1 MALNYNDP
9 LLLGS
14 NIIPS
19 TPQNIGALQNIYSSP
34 ATAPREG
41 PVTNED
47 GTVTAPV
54 YQLKSNT
61 PTFDLNEMQNLYGTK
76 YMPMFRWV
84 SQQRTGEVTFDPN
97 EGQITDEE
105 ADRLQRDF
113 ADEQGMSAEEAM
125 QQAGYATGGAIGS
138 RAGGALTALMGSDVS
153 FEDALIP
160 AAKEA
165 ISLPFN
171 FSKKGADGQPI
182 QSPLE
187 KIQIEQKAD
196 MRAGLPTSSAEVGD
210 TFGTGNVY
218 TETTPKASTTNYG
231 TNPSAI
237 TPPIAK
243 PDYFGRVGNRLDP
256 RTDIGMQNLKMA
268 GGAALGNW
276 AGRMIA
282 GQDPIRAA
290 EAAGK
295 SLGVQYAATALT
307 GSPLIGAIAGQF
319 AQPILKKVKKLFK
332 KLF

>member
-9 LLLGS
+9 LLLES

-34 ATAPREG
+34 ATAPRER

-47 GTVTAPV
+47 GTVTAPI
-54 YQLKSNT
+54 YQLRSNT

-97 EGQITDEE
+97 EGQITDAE
-105 ADRLQRDF
+105 ADRLKKDF

-125 QQAGYATGGAIGS
+125 KQAGYATGGTIGS
-138 RAGGALTALMGSDVS
+138 RAGGALTALMGSNVG
-153 FEDALIP
+153 FEDALMT
-160 AAKEA
+160 AGKEA
-165 ISLPFN
+165 ISLPFD
-171 FSKKGADGQPI
+171 FKKNGAAP
-182 QSPLE
+182 SPLKE
-187 KIQIEQKAD
+187 IQIRQKTD
-196 MRAGLPTSSAEVGD
+196 MSAGLPTSSADQATSSLSQNMITDAGQAD
-210 TFGTGNVY
+210 
-218 TETTPKASTTNYG
+218 
-231 TNPSAI
+231 PS
-237 TPPIAK
+237 
-243 PDYFGRVGNRLDP
+243 YLGMEGRLMNRLNP
-256 RTDIGMQNLKMA
+256 TTDIGMQNLKMA

-295 SLGVQYAATALT
+295 SFGVQYAATALT
-307 GSPLIGAIAGQF
+307 GNPLIGAIAGQF

>member
-1 MALNYNDP
+1 MALNFNDP
-9 LLLGS
+9 LLLES

-47 GTVTAPV
+47 GTVTAPI
-54 YQLKSNT
+54 YQLRSNT
-61 PTFDLNEMQNLYGTK
+61 PTFDLNEMQNLYGTT

-113 ADEQGMSAEEAM
+113 AEEQGMSAEEAM
-125 QQAGYATGGAIGS
+125 KQAGYATGGAIGS
-138 RAGGALTALMGSDVS
+138 RAGGALTALMGSDVG
-153 FEDALIP
+153 FETALMDAG
-160 AAKEA
+160 KEA
-165 ISLPFN
+165 ISLPFD
-171 FSKKGADGQPI
+171 FSKKGAAP
-182 QSPLE
+182 SKLKE
-187 KIQIEQKAD
+187 IQIRQKAD
-196 MRAGLPTSSAEVGD
+196 MKAGLPTSSADQAVMEAPGELTVPQSQILAP
-210 TFGTGNVY
+210 
-218 TETTPKASTTNYG
+218 TTAD
-231 TNPSAI
+231 
-237 TPPIAK
+237 
-243 PDYFGRVGNRLDP
+243 PDYFGRVGNRLNP
-256 RTDIGMQNLKMA
+256 TTDIGMQNLKMA

-295 SLGVQYAATALT
+295 SFGVQYAATALT
-307 GSPLIGAIAGQF
+307 GNPLIGAIAGQF

>member
-34 ATAPREG
+34 ATAPRER

-54 YQLKSNT
+54 YQLRSNT

-113 ADEQGMSAEEAM
+113 AEEQGMSAEEAM
-125 QQAGYATGGAIGS
+125 KQAGYATGGAIGS
-138 RAGGALTALMGSDVS
+138 RAGGALTALMGTVDSGVG
-153 FEDALIP
+153 FETALME
-160 AAKEA
+160 AGKEA
-165 ISLPFN
+165 ISLPFDFKKN
-171 FSKKGADGQPI
+171 GAAPSKLKEI
-182 QSPLE
+182 QTR
-187 KIQIEQKAD
+187 QAAD
-196 MRAGLPTSSAEVGD
+196 MKAGSLLPVPADEALINAANDTPNRYGD
-210 TFGTGNVY
+210 SVL
-218 TETTPKASTTNYG
+218 PA
-231 TNPSAI
+231 PAI
-237 TPPIAK
+237 AD

-256 RTDIGMQNLKMA
+256 RTDIGMQNLKMS

-295 SLGVQYAATALT
+295 SFGVQYAATALT
-307 GSPLIGAIAGQF
+307 GNPLIGAIAGQF

>member
-9 LLLGS
+9 LLLES

-34 ATAPREG
+34 ATAPRER

-47 GTVTAPV
+47 GTVTAPI
-54 YQLKSNT
+54 YQLRSNT

-113 ADEQGMSAEEAM
+113 AEEQGMSAEEAM
-125 QQAGYATGGAIGS
+125 KQAGYATGGAIGS
-138 RAGGALTALMGSDVS
+138 RAGGALTALMGSDVG
-153 FEDALIP
+153 FETALME
-160 AAKEA
+160 AGKEA
-165 ISLPFN
+165 ISLPFDFKKN
-171 FSKKGADGQPI
+171 GAAPSKLKEI
-182 QSPLE
+182 QTR
-187 KIQIEQKAD
+187 QAAD
-196 MRAGLPTSSAEVGD
+196 MKAGSLLPDPADEALINAANDTPNRYGD
-210 TFGTGNVY
+210 SVLPAPT
-218 TETTPKASTTNYG
+218 
-231 TNPSAI
+231 
-237 TPPIAK
+237 IAD
-243 PDYFGRVGNRLDP
+243 PDIFGRIGNRLDP

-295 SLGVQYAATALT
+295 SFGVQYAATALT
-307 GSPLIGAIAGQF
+307 GNPLIGAIAGQF

>member
-9 LLLGS
+9 LLLES

-34 ATAPREG
+34 ATAPRER

-47 GTVTAPV
+47 GTVTAPI
-54 YQLKSNT
+54 YQLRSNT

-113 ADEQGMSAEEAM
+113 AEEHGMSAEEAM
-125 QQAGYATGGAIGS
+125 KQAGYATGGAIGS
-138 RAGGALTALMGSDVS
+138 RAGGALTALMGSDVG
-153 FEDALIP
+153 FETALME
-160 AAKEA
+160 AGKEA

-182 QSPLE
+182 QSQLE
-187 KIQIEQKAD
+187 KIQIQQKAD
-196 MRAGLPTSSAEVGD
+196 MKAGLPTGASADQALMEAPGELTV
-210 TFGTGNVY
+210 
-218 TETTPKASTTNYG
+218 PQSQ
-231 TNPSAI
+231 I
-237 TPPIAK
+237 LPPTIAD
-243 PDYFGRVGNRLDP
+243 PDYFGRVGNRLNP
-256 RTDIGMQNLKMA
+256 TTDIGMQNLKMA

-295 SLGVQYAATALT
+295 SFGVQYAATALT
-307 GSPLIGAIAGQF
+307 GNPLIGAIAGQF

>member
-9 LLLGS
+9 LLLES

-34 ATAPREG
+34 ATAPRER

-47 GTVTAPV
+47 GTVTAPI
-54 YQLKSNT
+54 YQLRSNT

-105 ADRLQRDF
+105 ADRLKKDF

-125 QQAGYATGGAIGS
+125 KQAGYATGGAIGS
-138 RAGGALTALMGSDVS
+138 RAGGALTALMGSGVG
-153 FEDALIP
+153 FETALMDAG
-160 AAKEA
+160 KEA
-165 ISLPFN
+165 ISLPFD
-171 FSKKGADGQPI
+171 FKKNGAAP
-182 QSPLE
+182 SPLKE
-187 KIQIEQKAD
+187 IQTRQAAD
-196 MRAGLPTSSAEVGD
+196 MRAGLPTDASAEEALMEARYL
-210 TFGTGNVY
+210 GTEPQGQGL
-218 TETTPKASTTNYG
+218 PAS
-231 TNPSAI
+231 
-237 TPPIAK
+237 IAK
-243 PDYFGRVGNRLDP
+243 PDYFGKVGNRLNP
-256 RTDIGMQNLKMA
+256 TTDIGMQNLKMA

-295 SLGVQYAATALT
+295 SFGVQYAATALT

-319 AQPILKKVKKLFK
+319 AQPILKKVKKFFK

>member
-9 LLLGS
+9 LLLES

-34 ATAPREG
+34 ATAPRER

-47 GTVTAPV
+47 GTVTAPI
-54 YQLKSNT
+54 YQLRSNT

-97 EGQITDEE
+97 EGQITDAE
-105 ADRLQRDF
+105 ADRLKKDF

-125 QQAGYATGGAIGS
+125 KQAGYATGGAIGS
-138 RAGGALTALMGSDVS
+138 RAGGALTALMGSDVG
-153 FEDALIP
+153 FETALME
-160 AAKEA
+160 AGKEA
-165 ISLPFN
+165 ISLPFD
-171 FSKKGADGQPI
+171 FKKNGAAP
-182 QSPLE
+182 SPLKE
-187 KIQIEQKAD
+187 IQIKQKAD
-196 MRAGLPTSSAEVGD
+196 MSAGLPTSSADQATSSLSQNMITDAGQAD
-210 TFGTGNVY
+210 
-218 TETTPKASTTNYG
+218 
-231 TNPSAI
+231 PS
-237 TPPIAK
+237 
-243 PDYFGRVGNRLDP
+243 YLGMEGRLMNRLNP
-256 RTDIGMQNLKMA
+256 TTDIGMQNLKMS

-295 SLGVQYAATALT
+295 SFGVQYAATALT

-319 AQPILKKVKKLFK
+319 AQPILKKVKKFFK

>member
-1 MALNYNDP
+1 MALNFDDP
-9 LLLGS
+9 LLLES

-19 TPQNIGALQNIYSSP
+19 IPQNIGALQNIYSSP
-34 ATAPREG
+34 ATTPREG

-54 YQLKSNT
+54 YQLRSNT

-84 SQQRTGEVTFDPN
+84 SQQKTGEVTFDPD

-105 ADRLQRDF
+105 ADRLKRDF
-113 ADEQGMSAEEAM
+113 AEEQGMSAEEAM
-125 QQAGYATGGAIGS
+125 RQAGYAAGGAIGS
-138 RAGGALTALMGSDVS
+138 RAGGALTALMGSGVD
-153 FEDALIP
+153 FETALMDAG
-160 AAKEA
+160 KEA

-171 FSKKGADGQPI
+171 FKKNGAAPSKLKEI
-182 QSPLE
+182 QTR
-187 KIQIEQKAD
+187 QATD
-196 MRAGLPTSSAEVGD
+196 MKAGLPTSSADQMDSMGIAGQD
-210 TFGTGNVY
+210 Y
-218 TETTPKASTTNYG
+218 PA
-231 TNPSAI
+231 PAI
-237 TPPIAK
+237 AD
-243 PDYFGRVGNRLDP
+243 PDYLGMEGRLMNRLNP
-256 RTDIGMQNLKMA
+256 TTDIGMQNLKMS

-295 SLGVQYAATALT
+295 SFGVQYAATALT

>member
-1 MALNYNDP
+1 MALNFNDP
-9 LLLGS
+9 LVLES

-34 ATAPREG
+34 ATAPRER

-47 GTVTAPV
+47 GTVTAPI
-54 YQLKSNT
+54 YQLRSNT

-105 ADRLQRDF
+105 ADRLKKDF
-113 ADEQGMSAEEAM
+113 ADEQGLSAEEALK
-125 QQAGYATGGAIGS
+125 QAGYATGGAIGS
-138 RAGGALTALMGSDVS
+138 RAGGALTALMGSNVG
-153 FEDALIP
+153 FEDALMT
-160 AAKEA
+160 AGKEA
-165 ISLPFN
+165 ISLPFD
-171 FSKKGADGQPI
+171 FKKNGAAP
-182 QSPLE
+182 SPLKE
-187 KIQIEQKAD
+187 IQTRQAAD
-196 MRAGLPTSSAEVGD
+196 MRAGLPTDASAEEALMEARYL
-210 TFGTGNVY
+210 GTEPQGQGL
-218 TETTPKASTTNYG
+218 PAS
-231 TNPSAI
+231 
-237 TPPIAK
+237 IAK
-243 PDYFGRVGNRLDP
+243 PDYFGKVGNRLNP
-256 RTDIGMQNLKMA
+256 TTDIGMQNLKMA

-276 AGRMIA
+276 AGRIIA

-295 SLGVQYAATALT
+295 SFGVQYAATALT
-307 GSPLIGAIAGQF
+307 GNPLIGAIAGQF

>member
-9 LLLGS
+9 LLLES

-34 ATAPREG
+34 ATAPRER

-47 GTVTAPV
+47 GTVTAPI
-54 YQLKSNT
+54 YQLRSNT

-113 ADEQGMSAEEAM
+113 AEEQGMSAEEAM
-125 QQAGYATGGAIGS
+125 KQAGYATGGAIGS
-138 RAGGALTALMGSDVS
+138 RAGGALTALMGSDVG
-153 FEDALIP
+153 FETALMDAG
-160 AAKEA
+160 KEA
-165 ISLPFN
+165 ISLPFD
-171 FSKKGADGQPI
+171 FSKKGAAP
-182 QSPLE
+182 SKLKE
-187 KIQIEQKAD
+187 IQIRQKAD
-196 MRAGLPTSSAEVGD
+196 MKAGLPTSSADQAVMEAPGELTVPQSQILAP
-210 TFGTGNVY
+210 
-218 TETTPKASTTNYG
+218 TTAD
-231 TNPSAI
+231 
-237 TPPIAK
+237 
-243 PDYFGRVGNRLDP
+243 PDYFGRVGNRLNP
-256 RTDIGMQNLKMA
+256 TTDIGMQNLKMA

-295 SLGVQYAATALT
+295 SFGVQYAATALT
-307 GSPLIGAIAGQF
+307 GNPLIGAIAGQF

>member
-34 ATAPREG
+34 ATAPRER

-47 GTVTAPV
+47 GTVTAPI
-54 YQLKSNT
+54 YQLRSNT

-113 ADEQGMSAEEAM
+113 AEEQGMSAEEAM
-125 QQAGYATGGAIGS
+125 KQAGYATGGAIGS
-138 RAGGALTALMGSDVS
+138 RAGGALTALMGSDVG
-153 FEDALIP
+153 FETALMDAG
-160 AAKEA
+160 KEA
-165 ISLPFN
+165 ISLPFDFKKN
-171 FSKKGADGQPI
+171 GAAPSKLKEI
-182 QSPLE
+182 QT
-187 KIQIEQKAD
+187 QQKAD
-196 MRAGLPTSSAEVGD
+196 MKAGLPTSSADQMDSMNIAGQD
-210 TFGTGNVY
+210 Y
-218 TETTPKASTTNYG
+218 PAPTTAD
-231 TNPSAI
+231 PS
-237 TPPIAK
+237 
-243 PDYFGRVGNRLDP
+243 YLGMEGRLMNRLNP
-256 RTDIGMQNLKMA
+256 TTDIGMQNFKMA

-295 SLGVQYAATALT
+295 SFGVQYAATALT
-307 GSPLIGAIAGQF
+307 GNPLIGAIAGQF
-319 AQPILKKVKKLFK
+319 AQPILKKVKKFFK

>member
-9 LLLGS
+9 LLLES

-19 TPQNIGALQNIYSSP
+19 VPQNIGALQNIYSSP
-34 ATAPREG
+34 ATAPRER

-47 GTVTAPV
+47 GTVTAPI
-54 YQLKSNT
+54 YQLRSNT

-125 QQAGYATGGAIGS
+125 KQAGYATGGAIGS
-138 RAGGALTALMGSDVS
+138 RAGGALTALMSNNVS

-171 FSKKGADGQPI
+171 FSKKGAAPSKLKEI
-182 QSPLE
+182 QTR
-187 KIQIEQKAD
+187 QAAD
-196 MRAGLPTSSAEVGD
+196 MSAGGFKETPTTQYTDPYEEGYGPDGIVD
-210 TFGTGNVY
+210 
-218 TETTPKASTTNYG
+218 TETNVPF
-231 TNPSAI
+231 TNPDTGQI
-237 TPPIAK
+237 TYGK
-243 PDYFGRVGNRLDP
+243 PDYFGKVGNRLDP

-276 AGRMIA
+276 IGRIIA
-282 GQDPIRAA
+282 KEDPVRAA
-290 EAAGK
+290 RAAGK

>member
-19 TPQNIGALQNIYSSP
+19 VPQNIGALQNIYSSP
-34 ATAPREG
+34 ATAPRER

-47 GTVTAPV
+47 GTVTAPI
-54 YQLKSNT
+54 YQLRSNT

-113 ADEQGMSAEEAM
+113 AEEQGMSAEEAM
-125 QQAGYATGGAIGS
+125 KQAGYATGGAIGS
-138 RAGGALTALMGSDVS
+138 RAGGALTALMGSNVG
-153 FEDALIP
+153 FEDALMT
-160 AAKEA
+160 AGKEA
-165 ISLPFN
+165 ISLPFD
-171 FSKKGADGQPI
+171 FKKNGAAP
-182 QSPLE
+182 SPLKE
-187 KIQIEQKAD
+187 IQIRQKTD
-196 MRAGLPTSSAEVGD
+196 MSAGLPTSSADQATSSLSQNMITDAGQAD
-210 TFGTGNVY
+210 
-218 TETTPKASTTNYG
+218 
-231 TNPSAI
+231 PS
-237 TPPIAK
+237 
-243 PDYFGRVGNRLDP
+243 YLGMEGRLMNRLNP
-256 RTDIGMQNLKMA
+256 TTDIGMQNLKMA

-295 SLGVQYAATALT
+295 SFGVQYAATALT

-319 AQPILKKVKKLFK
+319 AQPILKKVKKFFK

>member
-9 LLLGS
+9 LLLES

-34 ATAPREG
+34 ATAPRER

-47 GTVTAPV
+47 GTVTAPI
-54 YQLKSNT
+54 YQLRSNT

-105 ADRLQRDF
+105 ADRLKKDF
-113 ADEQGMSAEEAM
+113 ADEQGMSAEDALK
-125 QQAGYATGGAIGS
+125 QAGYATGGTIGS
-138 RAGGALTALMGSDVS
+138 RAGGALTALMGSNVG
-153 FEDALIP
+153 FEDALME
-160 AAKEA
+160 AGKEA

-171 FSKKGADGQPI
+171 FSKKGAAL
-182 QSPLE
+182 SPLKE
-187 KIQIEQKAD
+187 IQIQQKAD
-196 MRAGLPTSSAEVGD
+196 MSAGLPTSSAEVGD
-210 TFGTGNVY
+210 TFGTGNKF
-218 TETTPKASTTNYG
+218 TETTPGASTTNYG
-231 TNPSAI
+231 TNPATI

-243 PDYFGRVGNRLDP
+243 PDYFGRVGNRLNP
-256 RTDIGMQNLKMA
+256 TTDIGMQNLKMA

-295 SLGVQYAATALT
+295 SFGVQYAATALT

>member
-19 TPQNIGALQNIYSSP
+19 VPQNIGALQNIYSSP
-34 ATAPREG
+34 ATAPRER

-47 GTVTAPV
+47 GTVTAPI
-54 YQLKSNT
+54 YQLRSNT

-105 ADRLQRDF
+105 ADRLKKDF
-113 ADEQGMSAEEAM
+113 ADEQGMSAEDALK
-125 QQAGYATGGAIGS
+125 QAGYATGGTIGS
-138 RAGGALTALMGSDVS
+138 RAGGALTALMGSGVG
-153 FEDALIP
+153 FETALMDAG
-160 AAKEA
+160 KEA
-165 ISLPFN
+165 ISLPFD
-171 FSKKGADGQPI
+171 FKKNGAAP
-182 QSPLE
+182 SPLKE
-187 KIQIEQKAD
+187 IQIKQKAD
-196 MRAGLPTSSAEVGD
+196 MSAGLPTSSADQATSSLSQNMITDAGQAD
-210 TFGTGNVY
+210 
-218 TETTPKASTTNYG
+218 
-231 TNPSAI
+231 PS
-237 TPPIAK
+237 
-243 PDYFGRVGNRLDP
+243 YLGMEGRLMNRLNP
-256 RTDIGMQNLKMA
+256 TTDIGMQNLKMS

-295 SLGVQYAATALT
+295 SFGVQYAATALT

>member
-1 MALNYNDP
+1 MALNFNDP
-9 LLLGS
+9 LLLES

-47 GTVTAPV
+47 GTVTAPI
-54 YQLKSNT
+54 YQLRSNT

-105 ADRLQRDF
+105 ADRLKKDF

-125 QQAGYATGGAIGS
+125 KQAGYATGGAIGS
-138 RAGGALTALMGSDVS
+138 RAGGALTALMSNNVS
-153 FEDALIP
+153 FEDALMP

-165 ISLPFN
+165 ISLPFD
-171 FSKKGADGQPI
+171 FKKNGAAP
-182 QSPLE
+182 SPLKE
-187 KIQIEQKAD
+187 IQTRQKAD
-196 MRAGLPTSSAEVGD
+196 MKAGLTTDASADQALMEAPGELTV
-210 TFGTGNVY
+210 
-218 TETTPKASTTNYG
+218 PQSQILP
-231 TNPSAI
+231 PS
-237 TPPIAK
+237 
-243 PDYFGRVGNRLDP
+243 PDYFGKVGNRLDP
-256 RTDIGMQNLKMA
+256 RTDIGMQNLKMS

-295 SLGVQYAATALT
+295 SFGVQYAATALT

>member
-9 LLLGS
+9 LLLES

-47 GTVTAPV
+47 GTVTAPI
-54 YQLKSNT
+54 YQLRSNT

-113 ADEQGMSAEEAM
+113 AEEQGMSAEEAM
-125 QQAGYATGGAIGS
+125 KQAGYATGGAIGS
-138 RAGGALTALMGSDVS
+138 RAGGALTALMGSDVG
-153 FEDALIP
+153 FETALME
-160 AAKEA
+160 AGKEA

-182 QSPLE
+182 QSQLE
-187 KIQIEQKAD
+187 KIQIQQKAD
-196 MRAGLPTSSAEVGD
+196 MKAGLPTGASADQALMEAPGELTVPQSQILAP
-210 TFGTGNVY
+210 
-218 TETTPKASTTNYG
+218 TTAD
-231 TNPSAI
+231 
-237 TPPIAK
+237 
-243 PDYFGRVGNRLDP
+243 PDYFGRVGNRLNP
-256 RTDIGMQNLKMA
+256 TTDIGMQNLKMA

-295 SLGVQYAATALT
+295 SFGVQYAATALT
-307 GSPLIGAIAGQF
+307 GNPLIGAIAGQF

>member
-9 LLLGS
+9 LLLES

-34 ATAPREG
+34 ATAPRER

-47 GTVTAPV
+47 GTVTAPI
-54 YQLKSNT
+54 YQLRSNT

-105 ADRLQRDF
+105 ADRLKKDF

-125 QQAGYATGGAIGS
+125 KQAGYATGGAIGS
-138 RAGGALTALMGSDVS
+138 RAGGALTALMSNNVS
-153 FEDALIP
+153 FEDALMP

-165 ISLPFN
+165 ISLPFD
-171 FSKKGADGQPI
+171 FKKNGAAP
-182 QSPLE
+182 SPLKE
-187 KIQIEQKAD
+187 IQTRQAAD
-196 MRAGLPTSSAEVGD
+196 MSAGLPTSSADQMDSMGIAGQD
-210 TFGTGNVY
+210 YPAPNI
-218 TETTPKASTTNYG
+218 AD
-231 TNPSAI
+231 PS
-237 TPPIAK
+237 
-243 PDYFGRVGNRLDP
+243 YLGMEGRLMNRLNP
-256 RTDIGMQNLKMA
+256 TTDIGMQNFKMA

-295 SLGVQYAATALT
+295 SFGVQYAATALT
-307 GSPLIGAIAGQF
+307 GNPLIGAIAGQF
-319 AQPILKKVKKLFK
+319 AQPILKKVKKFFK

>member
-9 LLLGS
+9 LLLES
-14 NIIPS
+14 NITPS
-19 TPQNIGALQNIYSSP
+19 IPQNIGALQNIYSSP
-34 ATAPREG
+34 ATAPRER

-47 GTVTAPV
+47 GTVTAPI
-54 YQLKSNT
+54 YQLRSNT

-105 ADRLQRDF
+105 ADRLRRDF

-138 RAGGALTALMGSDVS
+138 RAGGALTALMGSDVG
-153 FEDALIP
+153 FETALME
-160 AAKEA
+160 AGKEA
-165 ISLPFN
+165 ISLPFDFKKN
-171 FSKKGADGQPI
+171 GAAPSKLK
-182 QSPLE
+182 E
-187 KIQIEQKAD
+187 IQIRQKAD
-196 MRAGLPTSSAEVGD
+196 MKAGLSDTQSNVPFTDPDTKQITYGEAPTIAD
-210 TFGTGNVY
+210 
-218 TETTPKASTTNYG
+218 
-231 TNPSAI
+231 PS
-237 TPPIAK
+237 
-243 PDYFGRVGNRLDP
+243 YLGMEGRLMNRLNP
-256 RTDIGMQNLKMA
+256 TTDIGMQNFKMA

-295 SLGVQYAATALT
+295 SFGVQYAATALT

-319 AQPILKKVKKLFK
+319 AQPILKKVKKFFK

>member
-9 LLLGS
+9 LLLES

-34 ATAPREG
+34 ATAPRER

-47 GTVTAPV
+47 GTVTAPI
-54 YQLKSNT
+54 YQLRSNT

-97 EGQITDEE
+97 EGQITDDE
-105 ADRLQRDF
+105 ADRLKRDF
-113 ADEQGMSAEEAM
+113 AEEQGMSAEEAM
-125 QQAGYATGGAIGS
+125 KQAGYATGGAIGS
-138 RAGGALTALMGSDVS
+138 RAGGALTALMGSDVG
-153 FEDALIP
+153 FETALMDAG
-160 AAKEA
+160 KEA
-165 ISLPFN
+165 ISLPFD
-171 FSKKGADGQPI
+171 FKKNGAAP
-182 QSPLE
+182 SPLKE
-187 KIQIEQKAD
+187 IQTRQKTD
-196 MRAGLPTSSAEVGD
+196 MSAGLPDDMRSAPISGRKD
-210 TFGTGNVY
+210 
-218 TETTPKASTTNYG
+218 
-231 TNPSAI
+231 
-237 TPPIAK
+237 TPPLPDLVGPNSG
-243 PDYFGRVGNRLDP
+243 PDYFGRVGNRLNP
-256 RTDIGMQNLKMA
+256 TTDIGMQNLKMA

-295 SLGVQYAATALT
+295 SFGVQYAATALT

-319 AQPILKKVKKLFK
+319 AQPILKKVKKFFK

>member
-9 LLLGS
+9 LLLES

-34 ATAPREG
+34 ATAPRER

-47 GTVTAPV
+47 GTVTAPI
-54 YQLKSNT
+54 YQLRSNT

-113 ADEQGMSAEEAM
+113 AEEQGMSAEEAM
-125 QQAGYATGGAIGS
+125 KQAGYATGGAIGS
-138 RAGGALTALMGSDVS
+138 RAGGALTALMGSDVG
-153 FEDALIP
+153 FETALMDAG
-160 AAKEA
+160 KEA
-165 ISLPFN
+165 ISLPFD
-171 FSKKGADGQPI
+171 FSKKGAAP
-182 QSPLE
+182 SKLKE
-187 KIQIEQKAD
+187 IQIRQKAD
-196 MRAGLPTSSAEVGD
+196 MKAGLPTSSADQAVMEAPGELTVPQSQILAP
-210 TFGTGNVY
+210 
-218 TETTPKASTTNYG
+218 TTAD
-231 TNPSAI
+231 
-237 TPPIAK
+237 
-243 PDYFGRVGNRLDP
+243 PDYFGRVGNRLNP
-256 RTDIGMQNLKMA
+256 TTDIGMQNLKMA

-295 SLGVQYAATALT
+295 SFGVQYAATALT
-307 GSPLIGAIAGQF
+307 GNPLIGAIAGQF
-319 AQPILKKVKKLFK
+319 AQPILKKVKKFFK

>member
-9 LLLGS
+9 LLLES

-34 ATAPREG
+34 ATAPRER

-47 GTVTAPV
+47 GTVTAPI
-54 YQLKSNT
+54 YQLRSNT

-113 ADEQGMSAEEAM
+113 AEEQGMSAEEAM
-125 QQAGYATGGAIGS
+125 KQAGYATGGAIGS
-138 RAGGALTALMGSDVS
+138 RAGGALTALMGSDVG
-153 FEDALIP
+153 FETALMDAG
-160 AAKEA
+160 KEA
-165 ISLPFN
+165 ISLPFD
-171 FSKKGADGQPI
+171 FKKNGAAP
-182 QSPLE
+182 SPLKE
-187 KIQIEQKAD
+187 IQIKQKAD
-196 MRAGLPTSSAEVGD
+196 MSAGLPTSSADQMDSMG
-210 TFGTGNVY
+210 
-218 TETTPKASTTNYG
+218 
-231 TNPSAI
+231 
-237 TPPIAK
+237 IAGQDYPAPTIAD
-243 PDYFGRVGNRLDP
+243 PDYFGKVGNRLNP
-256 RTDIGMQNLKMA
+256 TTDIGMQNLKMA

-295 SLGVQYAATALT
+295 SFGVQYAATALT

-319 AQPILKKVKKLFK
+319 AQPILKKVKKFFK

>member
-1 MALNYNDP
+1 MALNFDDP
-9 LLLGS
+9 LLLES

-19 TPQNIGALQNIYSSP
+19 IPQNIGALQNIYSSP
-34 ATAPREG
+34 ATTPREG

-54 YQLKSNT
+54 YQLRSNT

-84 SQQRTGEVTFDPN
+84 SQQKTGEVTFDPD

-105 ADRLQRDF
+105 ADRLKRDF
-113 ADEQGMSAEEAM
+113 AEEQGMSAEEAM
-125 QQAGYATGGAIGS
+125 RQAGYATGGAIGS
-138 RAGGALTALMGSDVS
+138 RAGGALTALMGSGVD
-153 FEDALIP
+153 FETALMDAG
-160 AAKEA
+160 KEA

-171 FSKKGADGQPI
+171 FKKNGAAPSKLKEI
-182 QSPLE
+182 QTR
-187 KIQIEQKAD
+187 QATD
-196 MRAGLPTSSAEVGD
+196 MKAGLPTSSADQMDSMGIAGQD
-210 TFGTGNVY
+210 Y
-218 TETTPKASTTNYG
+218 PA
-231 TNPSAI
+231 PAI
-237 TPPIAK
+237 AD
-243 PDYFGRVGNRLDP
+243 PDYLGMEGRLMNRLNP
-256 RTDIGMQNLKMA
+256 TTDIGMQNLKMS

-295 SLGVQYAATALT
+295 SFGVQYAATALT

>member
-1 MALNYNDP
+1 MALNFDDP
-9 LLLGS
+9 LLLES

-19 TPQNIGALQNIYSSP
+19 IPQNIGALQNIYSSP
-34 ATAPREG
+34 ATTPREG

-54 YQLKSNT
+54 YQLRSNT

-84 SQQRTGEVTFDPN
+84 SQQKTGEVTFDPN

-105 ADRLQRDF
+105 AERLKKDF
-113 ADEQGMSAEEAM
+113 AEEQGLSAEEAM
-125 QQAGYATGGAIGS
+125 RQAGYAAGGAIGS
-138 RAGGALTALMGSDVS
+138 RAGGALTALMGSGVG
-153 FEDALIP
+153 FEDALMD
-160 AAKEA
+160 AGKEA

-171 FSKKGADGQPI
+171 FSKKGAEPSQ
-182 QSPLE
+182 LE
-187 KIQIEQKAD
+187 KIQTRQKAD
-196 MRAGLPTSSAEVGD
+196 MKAGLPTDASAEEALMEARYL
-210 TFGTGNVY
+210 GTEPQGQGL
-218 TETTPKASTTNYG
+218 PAS
-231 TNPSAI
+231 
-237 TPPIAK
+237 IAK
-243 PDYFGRVGNRLDP
+243 PDYFGKVGNRLDP
-256 RTDIGMQNLKMA
+256 RTDIGMQNFKMA

-276 AGRMIA
+276 AGRIIA
-282 GQDPIRAA
+282 GQDPVRAA

-295 SLGVQYAATALT
+295 SFAVQAAVTGFT

>member
-9 LLLGS
+9 LLLES
-14 NIIPS
+14 NITPS
-19 TPQNIGALQNIYSSP
+19 IPQNIGALQNIYSSP
-34 ATAPREG
+34 ATAPRER

-47 GTVTAPV
+47 GTVTAPI
-54 YQLKSNT
+54 YQLRSNT

-105 ADRLQRDF
+105 ADRLKKDF
-113 ADEQGMSAEEAM
+113 ADEQGMSAEDALK
-125 QQAGYATGGAIGS
+125 QAGYATGGTIGS
-138 RAGGALTALMGSDVS
+138 RAGGALTALMGSGVG
-153 FEDALIP
+153 FETALMDAG
-160 AAKEA
+160 KEA
-165 ISLPFN
+165 ISLPFDFKKN
-171 FSKKGADGQPI
+171 GAAPSKLK
-182 QSPLE
+182 E
-187 KIQIEQKAD
+187 IQIQQKTD
-196 MRAGLPTSSAEVGD
+196 MKAGLPD
-210 TFGTGNVY
+210 TQSNVPF
-218 TETTPKASTTNYG
+218 TDPDTKQITYG
-231 TNPSAI
+231 EAPTIADPS
-237 TPPIAK
+237 
-243 PDYFGRVGNRLDP
+243 YLGMEGRLMNRLNP
-256 RTDIGMQNLKMA
+256 TTDIGMQNLKMA

-295 SLGVQYAATALT
+295 SFGVQYAATALT

-319 AQPILKKVKKLFK
+319 AQPILKKVKKFFK

>member
-9 LLLGS
+9 LLLES

-34 ATAPREG
+34 ATAPRER

-47 GTVTAPV
+47 GTVTAPI
-54 YQLKSNT
+54 YQLRSNT

-113 ADEQGMSAEEAM
+113 AEEQGMSAEEAM
-125 QQAGYATGGAIGS
+125 KQAGYATGGAIGS
-138 RAGGALTALMGSDVS
+138 RAGGALTALMGSGVG
-153 FEDALIP
+153 FEDALME
-160 AAKEA
+160 AGKEA
-165 ISLPFN
+165 ISLPFD
-171 FSKKGADGQPI
+171 FKKNGAA
-182 QSPLE
+182 QSPLKE
-187 KIQIEQKAD
+187 IQIQQKAD
-196 MRAGLPTSSAEVGD
+196 MKAGGFRENPTQSVQQSAGGRGIPDGSAD
-210 TFGTGNVY
+210 TKTNV
-218 TETTPKASTTNYG
+218 PF
-231 TNPSAI
+231 TNPDTGQI
-237 TPPIAK
+237 TYGK
-243 PDYFGRVGNRLDP
+243 PDYFGKVGNRLDP
-256 RTDIGMQNLKMA
+256 RTDIGMQNLKMS

-295 SLGVQYAATALT
+295 SFGVQYAATALT